1 MTNPTAPR
9 ANNPIPAPPLGPF
22 FFETDVFNLAAK
34 DGDDVEEMDKSHW
47 GDLAESDEDEEEEEE
62 EEEEDEDEDGEGGG
76 AETPLEGGISSVSG
90 LETPDT
96 MMDLRKRAGV
106 DTPDTTG
113 ISAVPQELYKVV
125 PQRDAAVGSGA
136 LFGGDRKYV
145 LPGSKTGGG
154 AAGLGGDA
162 SEAPR
167 DVQVS
172 LNPDEVDEQ
181 LNDEEGLREK

>member
-1 MTNPTAPR
+1 MNVTNGNICIFTHPHHQKS
-9 ANNPIPAPPLGPF
+9 
-22 FFETDVFNLAAK
+22 DVFNLAAK
-34 DGDDVEEMDKSHW
+34 EGDDVEEMDKSHW
-47 GDLAESDEDEEEEEE
+47 GDLAESEEEEDEDEDEEEEEE
-62 EEEEDEDEDGEGGG
+62 DEDGDGAGG
-76 AETPLEGGISSVSG
+76 AETPMFEGGVSSVSG

-113 ISAVPQELYKVV
+113 LSAVPQELYKVV
-125 PQRDAAVGSGA
+125 PQRESAVGSGA

-145 LPGSKTGGG
+145 LPGSKAGG
-154 AAGLGGDA
+154 AAGAAGLGGGDA

>member
-1 MTNPTAPR
+1 M
-9 ANNPIPAPPLGPF
+9 
-22 FFETDVFNLAAK
+22 FNLAAK
-34 DGDDVEEMDKSHW
+34 EGDDVEEMDKSHW
-47 GDLAESDEDEEEEEE
+47 GDLAESEEDDEE
-62 EEEEDEDEDGEGGG
+62 EEEEDEDEDEDEDGAGG
-76 AETPLEGGISSVSG
+76 AETPMFEGGVSSVSG

-113 ISAVPQELYKVV
+113 LSAVPQELYKVV
-125 PQRDAAVGSGA
+125 PQRESNVGSGA

-145 LPGSKTGGG
+145 LPGSKAGAGGG
-154 AAGLGGDA
+154 AAAAGLGGDA

-181 LNDEEGLREK
+181 LNDEESLREK

>member
-1 MTNPTAPR
+1 MRNRPR
-9 ANNPIPAPPLGPF
+9 S
-22 FFETDVFNLAAK
+22 DVFNLAAK
-34 DGDDVEEMDKSHW
+34 EGDDVEEMDKSHW
-47 GDLAESDEDEEEEEE
+47 GDLAESDDDDDDEDEEE
-62 EEEEDEDEDGEGGG
+62 EEEEDEDEDGDAQGG
-76 AETPLEGGISSVSG
+76 AETPMFEGGVSSVSG

-125 PQRDAAVGSGA
+125 PQRDAAVGGAA

-145 LPGSKTGGG
+145 LPGAKAGGG
-154 AAGLGGDA
+154 AGAGGVGDGV
-162 SEAPR
+162 PQ

-181 LNDEEGLREK
+181 LADEEGLREK

>member
-1 MTNPTAPR
+1 MLQHEPTKQ
-9 ANNPIPAPPLGPF
+9 
-22 FFETDVFNLAAK
+22 DVFNLAAEE
-34 DGDDVEEMDKSHW
+34 GDDVEEMDKSHW
-47 GDLAESDEDEEEEEE
+47 GDLAESDEEEDGDEDDDD
-62 EEEEDEDEDGEGGG
+62 EEEDEDGDGAGG
-76 AETPLEGGISSVSG
+76 AETPMFEGGVSSVSG

-113 ISAVPQELYKVV
+113 LSAVPQELYKVV
-125 PQRDAAVGSGA
+125 PQRESAVGAGA

-145 LPGSKTGGG
+145 LPGSKAGGG
-154 AAGLGGDA
+154 AAGVGGPGDA

-181 LNDEEGLREK
+181 LNDAEGLREK

>member
-1 MTNPTAPR
+1 MTR
-9 ANNPIPAPPLGPF
+9 PA
-22 FFETDVFNLAAK
+22 DVFNLAARA
-34 DGDDVEEMDKSHW
+34 GDNVEEMDKSHW
-47 GDLAESDEDEEEEEE
+47 GDLADSEEEEEE
-62 EEEEDEDEDGEGGG
+62 EFEDEEEEDEAGAGG
-76 AETPLEGGISSVSG
+76 AETPMFGAEGGISSVSG

-113 ISAVPQELYKVV
+113 ISAVPQDLYKVV
-125 PQRDAAVGSGA
+125 PQRESAVGTGA

-145 LPGSKTGGG
+145 LPGAKGGGG
-154 AAGLGGDA
+154 AAGGDGT
-162 SEAPR
+162 EIPR

-181 LNDEEGLREK
+181 LADEEGLRER